1 MSQGPKT
8 TLMLK
13 EYTETADGM
22 GGFTH
27 TWSKTRNIIGV
38 LATLSDRERMMY
50 GKKAEG
56 ADYKFTVDYLFA
68 NTIADTMDRF
78 YLGTR
83 VFEIVSRENPMNQN
97 RFVIFLLSENV
108 NG

>member
-8 TLMLK
+8 TMELK
-13 EYTETADGM
+13 TYTETADGM

-27 TWSKTRNIIGV
+27 TWTKVKNIVGV

-68 NTIADTMDRF
+68 TTVANTMGRF